1 MTKEDV
7 IDELMDERG
16 VLSDRIDEL
25 EEGIREA
32 LAISLPKVVTLT
44 NGEHK
49 QVNKILQKALDSSPY
64 DDSGVLRGDLVAALK
79 LVLMFHSGKPFG
91 QKARTGWYAITGEHD
106 ATTKVMCDH
115 IRKVL
120 ND

>member
-1 MTKEDV
+1 ME
-7 IDELMDERG
+7 DELKEQRA
-16 VLSDRIDEL
+16 RIDVL
-25 EEGIREA
+25 EEGLRFLIQQVEKSNAIDDHGHPIKNFQA
-32 LAISLPKVVTLT
+32 LHDAR
-44 NGEHK
+44 
-49 QVNKILQKALDSSPY
+49 KALEEDY
-64 DDSGVLRGDLVAALK
+64 DDTKLLRSDLVAALK

-91 QKARTGWYAITGEHD
+91 QKARTGWYAITGKHD